1 MGNTKQE
8 GAERKMQL
16 DLSAEVAAG
25 TYSNLVVISHSISEF
40 VLDFARIMPGVDS
53 PRVVSS
59 VIMTPDHAKR
69 LLLALTENVR
79 RYEYLHGEID
89 LHEDVANPEIPFV
102 GDTRNEA

>member
-1 MGNTKQE
+1 M
-8 GAERKMQL
+8 
-16 DLSAEVAAG
+16 
-25 TYSNLVVISHSISEF
+25 
-40 VLDFARIMPGVDS
+40 
-53 PRVVSS
+53 
-59 VIMTPDHAKR
+59 IMTPDHAKR